1 MKFSD
6 KIMWEGSGYQSNFV
20 MAIFLLFPGYS
31 IRSTRTRRRRASKMR
46 AHTVNVI
53 GMTSRTEGR
62 GDILRE

>member
-20 MAIFLLFPGYS
+20 MAIFLLFPGYA
-31 IRSTRTRRRRASKMR
+31 IRSTRRRASKMR

-53 GMTSRTEGR
+53 GMTSRSEGR
-62 GDILRE
+62 GNILRE